1 MIVKSRG
8 FIFSLGV
15 GITMS
20 LLATSLQAG
29 TTTVIVDDS
38 WADGDLAAT
47 GLGGE
52 LDSSWWT
59 SSSSSADEVTTGAM
73 GLVTGTSGRGLHTT
87 FATQTLDDIGE
98 SVTATY
104 TFLTPATIGS
114 GTTAFRIGLFDH
126 LDRLTT
132 NPANAGVDPNSTRED
147 DCCLDAAVNASS
159 GSPNGAFGFGTFA
172 SNNPNGVST
181 LALPG
186 YMMDMDVNPSTAS
199 SADLNFR
206 EHNVNT
212 LTGTGRLMG
221 TTGNFSNI
229 SPSGPDAGYVFLPNE
244 EYTGSFTVARVNG
257 DRFLLT
263 GTLEEPNGTVHT
275 YSNYDDTIDSN
286 DFGFFGIHVNSNRF
300 GSTNQADDAT
310 TLTNDN
316 GLNFTN
322 INIVFST
329 PEPTSFVLLL
339 MGLPVIGGRRRS

>member
-8 FIFSLGV
+8 FIFSLST
-15 GITMS
+15 GIVMS

-29 TTTVIVDDS
+29 TTTVIINDS

-47 GLGGE
+47 GTGGE

-87 FATQTLDDIGE
+87 FATQSLLNVGDTI
-98 SVTATY
+98 TATY
-104 TFLTPATIGS
+104 SFTTPATVGTNR
-114 GTTAFRIGLFDH
+114 TTAFKVGLFDH

-132 NPANAGVDPNSTRED
+132 NPANAGIDPNDTRRDE
-147 DCCLDAAVNASS
+147 CCLDAAVNASS
-159 GSPNGAFGFGTFA
+159 GSPNVAYGHGLFA
-172 SNNPNGVST
+172 SNNPDASDS
-181 LALPG
+181 LSLPG
-186 YMMDMDVNPSTAS
+186 FQLDMDVNPTTAA

-221 TTGNFSNI
+221 TTGNFTNI
-229 SPSGPDAGYVFLPNE
+229 SPSGPDAGYVFVGNSD
-244 EYTGSFTVARVNG
+244 YVGSFSVTKGTG
-257 DRFLLT
+257 DRFKLT
-263 GTLEEPNGTVHT
+263 ATLEEPGGTIHT
-275 YSNYDDTIDSN
+275 YTNFTSSTDAG
-286 DFGFFGIHVNSNRF
+286 DFGFLGFHANSNTF
-300 GSTNQADDAT
+300 GSSNAADDAT

-316 GLNFTN
+316 GINFTN
-322 INIVFST
+322 ITVTFST

-339 MGLPVIGGRRRS
+339 MGLPAIAGR